1 MLIRLRKNIQTSLL
15 FYLLYLLVFTLL
27 FLSAGHEFMHNHEP
41 DTEEHHD
48 CPAYQIGI
56 LLNSLIIYYFFFA
69 ITSLF
74 ILFLRFQRTRIIGIT
89 IRRDIDARA
98 PPLYY

>member
-1 MLIRLRKNIQTSLL
+1 MLIRLKQNIQTKHL

-27 FLSAGHEFMHNHEP
+27 FLSTGHEFMHNHEP

-48 CPAYQIGI
+48 CPAYQIEF
-56 LLNSLIIYYFFFA
+56 LLSSFIIHYYFFA
-69 ITSLF
+69 VTIIF
-74 ILFLRFQRTRIIGIT
+74 IVVLTFRPSHIIDSTTPRG
-89 IRRDIDARA
+89 IDARA